1 MDHQD
6 TYNQQE
12 DLLLEQSEAFLG
24 LLQRRGILE
33 DGQIDDEARRKAIMD
48 RKRKTYHNTLL
59 MLQNYRNISWALES
73 FPEEIAEEL
82 DRPLESLDALLS
94 IVDVELSLGNRKL
107 EGRLQS
113 VQRSRLLL
121 DRVNEA
127 LTMLKTKPRNG
138 DLMYRIIYETYIVPE
153 VLTHVQILFRLHISS
168 RHYYRLRPQAIN
180 LLSLRLWAAPAEELD
195 SWLEVMTLLELG

>member
-1 MDHQD
+1 MKEQPIYD
-6 TYNQQE
+6 QQE
-12 DLLLEQSEAFLG
+12 GLLLKQSEEFLE
-24 LLQRRGILE
+24 LLRRRGILA
-33 DGQIDDEARRKAIMD
+33 DDQISGEARQKADMDKKRKA
-48 RKRKTYHNTLL
+48 YHNTML
-59 MLQNYRNISWALES
+59 MLQNYRNISWALEC
-73 FPEEIAEEL
+73 FPAHIAEEL

-94 IVDVELSLGNRKL
+94 MVDVELSLGNRKL

-138 DLMYRIIYETYIVPE
+138 DLMYRIIYETYIAPE
-153 VLTHVQILFRLHISS
+153 VLMHAQLLFRLHISS

-195 SWLEVMTLLELG
+195 AWLEVMTLLELG